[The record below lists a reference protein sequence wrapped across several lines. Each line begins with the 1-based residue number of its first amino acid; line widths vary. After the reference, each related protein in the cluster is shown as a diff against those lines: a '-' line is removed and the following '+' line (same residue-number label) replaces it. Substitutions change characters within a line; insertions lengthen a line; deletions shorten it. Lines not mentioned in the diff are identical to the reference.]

1 MPDTPPTAHEHGR
14 VCRELALAQ
23 AAVAERTAQL
33 EALRSQLTEATATLN
48 SQAAELRVLWR
59 QRQLDAEH
67 LKACETARRELQE
80 RQQAQATQLA
90 EAQKLRIAA
99 EADARNVQSVRHR
112 PPTALQ
118 RMLPLTPRS
127 CRQGRKLQERR
138 QTKQARADKAILVRA
153 LEALADELAHA
164 RADARRHAAAAESA
178 RSAAQR
184 LGQAPESGVDTAEE
198 RGHRACGTARFS
210 WPWAARQP
218 SARVPPAAPIHALL
232 ARRRGSHVSMC
243 CVRAAAG
250 PARAGAAR
258 RGRRRRRRRAQV

>member
-1 MPDTPPTAHEHGR
+1 MRDGTARAAGAPTGASNPAGGGAEAPDCRRGRREERAVGPTPARHRSIAHATAH
-14 VCRELALAQ
+14 A
-23 AAVAERTAQL
+23 
-33 EALRSQLTEATATLN
+33 
-48 SQAAELRVLWR
+48 
-59 QRQLDAEH
+59 
-67 LKACETARRELQE
+67 
-80 RQQAQATQLA
+80 
-90 EAQKLRIAA
+90 
-99 EADARNVQSVRHR
+99 
-112 PPTALQ
+112 
-118 RMLPLTPRS
+118 PL

-198 RGHRACGTARFS
+198 RGHRACGTARLS

-218 SARVPPAAPIHALL
+218 SARVPPAAPIHPLL